1 LTTLQG
7 LLPSLDTCGFA
18 SIAVNASHFTK
29 PADFHRT
36 ISATVK
42 LVDGE
47 ASAMAAIGNI
57 YAAVGV
63 DIAGTLQL
71 VSESSNVLANA
82 EAKIAR
88 SA

>member
-1 LTTLQG
+1 
-7 LLPSLDTCGFA
+7 
-18 SIAVNASHFTK
+18 
-29 PADFHRT
+29 
-36 ISATVK
+36 
-42 LVDGE
+42 
-47 ASAMAAIGNI
+47 MAAIGNI